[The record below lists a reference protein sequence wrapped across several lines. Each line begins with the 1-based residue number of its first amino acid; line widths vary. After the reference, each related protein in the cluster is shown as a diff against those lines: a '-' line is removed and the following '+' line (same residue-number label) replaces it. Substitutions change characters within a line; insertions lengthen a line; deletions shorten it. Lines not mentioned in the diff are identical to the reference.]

1 MEAARH
7 DECENISDNK
17 WDGGFTATLYAT
29 PVTQNVFKLP
39 AHIDT
44 HITRVLHLLNK
55 SKFAIERKIRGFLFI
70 WNVAISF
77 ELSAYSVCL
86 KTGDMAWAVS
96 EAQRGGGRNRGD
108 IQNWCHIGIKITYID
123 TMHESWQRLASYTS
137 HHHISSS
144 ATRRVRRH
152 DKWWRKVLVMSPATR
167 MLRKHETLKYTRCV
181 AKSVATKEPCRP
193 CCKLYISHERCDV
206 IHSK

>member
-1 MEAARH
+1 MASWTIALTFMMKVRDGSRLTFALIEIFLTPLARFARR
-7 DECENISDNK
+7 E
-17 WDGGFTATLYAT
+17 TL
-29 PVTQNVFKLP
+29 VSEHGESWKM
-39 AHIDT
+39 
-44 HITRVLHLLNK
+44 
-55 SKFAIERKIRGFLFI
+55 S
-70 WNVAISF
+70 
-77 ELSAYSVCL
+77 
-86 KTGDMAWAVS
+86 TGDMAWAVS